1 MVVRACTC
9 DLGPRSPGLV
19 AWGREGPSWVGTRRR
34 PHRRWRVESP
44 VIASMAWSGCLV
56 PETETEPGLL
66 AEIRKQM
73 GAVPE
78 WISRVAPGCSRP
90 WREGPRRGGA
100 RRAL

>member
-1 MVVRACTC
+1 
-9 DLGPRSPGLV
+9 
-19 AWGREGPSWVGTRRR
+19 
-34 PHRRWRVESP
+34 
-44 VIASMAWSGCLV
+44 MAWSGCLV